1 MSVHP
6 RPASRPSGFLQLA
19 VVVAVLNV
27 IGLVMVLSASS
38 VQSLQ
43 ESDSTWSYFLRQA
56 TWLALATVALV
67 CTVRVDYRRWRR
79 LALPLLVV
87 SAVLLVAVLHPAL
100 GTRVNGARSW
110 FDLGPLRLQPSEVA
124 KLALLL
130 FSADLLAR
138 RAHRLDDSRL
148 TLRPVL
154 LVGGIVTGLILAQS
168 DLGAAVVVG
177 AIVLSVLF
185 LAGVP
190 LSRLAA
196 TLGLAVAG
204 FLVLALREDYRRD
217 RLLVFLNPSGDALN
231 TGYQITQSLTGV
243 ASGGLSGVGIGA
255 SRAKYG
261 FLPNAHTDFIFAII
275 GEELGLVGAVL
286 IVGLFLA
293 FAVLGVG
300 TALRAPDRFGML
312 VAGGI
317 TAWVMA
323 QALVNLG
330 GVLGLLPITG
340 LTLPFISFGGSSLVV
355 TMAATGILL
364 NIAAQSAE
372 PSRPDQS
379 STRSGVRPVRVAGS
393 QPRDAGGAGA
403 GGPGQRR
410 RQPARR

>member
-1 MSVHP
+1 MS
-6 RPASRPSGFLQLA
+6 SRPSSRPSDFLLLV
-19 VVVAVLNV
+19 VVVAVLNL

-38 VQSLQ
+38 VVSLQ
-43 ESDSTWSYFLRQA
+43 ESGSTWSYFLRQA
-56 TWLALATVALV
+56 TWLALATVGLV
-67 CTVRVDYRRWRR
+67 CTLRVDYRRWRR

-87 SAVLLVAVLHPAL
+87 SAGLLLAVLHPAL
-100 GTRVNGARSW
+100 GTEVNGARSW
-110 FDLGPLRLQPSEVA
+110 FDFGPIRLQPSEVA

-154 LVGGIVTGLILAQS
+154 LVGGVVTSLILAQS
-168 DLGAAVVVG
+168 DLGAAIVIGSV
-177 AIVLSVLF
+177 VLSVLF

-196 TLGLAVAG
+196 TLGVAVAG

-217 RLLVFLNPSGDALN
+217 RLLVFLDPSGDALGS
-231 TGYQITQSLTGV
+231 GYQITQSLTGV
-243 ASGGLSGVGIGA
+243 ASGGLFGVGLGA

-261 FLPNAHTDFIFAII
+261 FLPNAPTDFIFAII

-286 IVGLFLA
+286 VLGLFLA
-293 FAVLGVG
+293 LAVLGVR
-300 TALRAPDRFGML
+300 TALRASDRFGML

-317 TAWVMA
+317 TAWVLA
-323 QALVNLG
+323 QALVNIG

-355 TMAATGILL
+355 TMAATGILM
-364 NIAAQSAE
+364 NVAKQSREPAKGAE
-372 PSRPDQS
+372 PRGPASARATVTEATRVRSRATAS
-379 STRSGVRPVRVAGS
+379 TTRSR
-393 QPRDAGGAGA
+393 
-403 GGPGQRR
+403 
-410 RQPARR
+410 